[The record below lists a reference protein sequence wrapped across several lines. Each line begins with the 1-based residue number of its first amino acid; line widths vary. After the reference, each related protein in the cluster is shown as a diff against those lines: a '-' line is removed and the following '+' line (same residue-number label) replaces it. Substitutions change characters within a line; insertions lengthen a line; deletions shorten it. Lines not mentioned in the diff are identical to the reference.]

1 MLRHK
6 KKEKRFFNKKNIVG
20 LFIAFIMVSSL
31 LAMWEG
37 GVIEKYNGFKIKTDG
52 NTLQAKING
61 EWINF
66 EYTPS
71 ALDEMDISPE
81 AMLTLKNSNMV
92 YFTFDPEDKLIKEI
106 ELTRMVL
113 GESLENDFNIYTP
126 SGVTEQVDPYSALPL
141 IDCTNATSFIPV
153 VYFKYLNETK
163 ITQEDNCIYVYS
175 QSGFDFAALVERIKY
190 GLYGV
195 IE

>member
-1 MLRHK
+1 MLKHK

-37 GVIEKYNGFKIKTDG
+37 GVVEKYNGFKIKTDG
-52 NTLQAKING
+52 RTLQTKING
-61 EWINF
+61 EWIDF

-71 ALDEMDISPE
+71 ALEEMDVSQE
-81 AMLTLKNSNMV
+81 AMLTLKNSNMI
-92 YFTFDPEDKLIKEI
+92 YFTFDPDDKLIKEI

-113 GESLENDFNIYTP
+113 GESLEKDFNIYTP
-126 SGVTEQVDPYSALPL
+126 SGVTEQIEPYETLPL
-141 IDCTNATSFIPV
+141 IDCNNATSFIPV
-153 VYFKYLNETK
+153 MYFKYLNETK
-163 ITQEDNCIYVYS
+163 ITMEDNCIYVYS
-175 QSGFDFAALVERIKY
+175 QSGTEFAALVERIKY